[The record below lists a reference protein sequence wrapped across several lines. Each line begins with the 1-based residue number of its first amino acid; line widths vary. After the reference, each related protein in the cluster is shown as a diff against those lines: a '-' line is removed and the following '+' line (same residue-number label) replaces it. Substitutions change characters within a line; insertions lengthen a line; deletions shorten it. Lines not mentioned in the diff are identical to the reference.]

1 MFTVLVDGTGFER
14 CFNISITG
22 FSVRVTASVNGVIR
36 ELKMELK
43 TTRMRNEIGINTAPA
58 LISVTVQEV
67 FRLTFPVKKWP
78 ELMTPC
84 NHSATFQL

>member
-1 MFTVLVDGTGFER
+1 M
-14 CFNISITG
+14 I
-22 FSVRVTASVNGVIR
+22 RVIASVNGIIQ
-36 ELKMELK
+36 ELKKELK
-43 TTRMRNEIGINTAPA
+43 TTRMRNQSGISTAPA

-78 ELMTPC
+78 ELMTLC